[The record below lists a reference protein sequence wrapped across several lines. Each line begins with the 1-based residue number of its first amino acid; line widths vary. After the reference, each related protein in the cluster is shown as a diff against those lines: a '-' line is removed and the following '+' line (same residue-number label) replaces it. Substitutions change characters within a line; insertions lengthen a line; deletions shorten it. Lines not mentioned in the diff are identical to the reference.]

1 MGNRRCDGRDD
12 SMLGIMLRKLVSK
25 KWMFICLLLGCVL
38 LIATVVSFPLYRNA
52 AFDKM
57 LHDEFT
63 VSMAENG
70 EWPTKMRMAA
80 ISERKT
86 GGARLHE
93 METLMDNVESVLD
106 VVTKEK
112 VFFYRLNKF
121 RIISLMDKKDTVA
134 DLQIRLS
141 YMSDLPEHVELLG
154 GELYSETGISED
166 GAVEVVITQEC
177 MNNLK
182 LLLGETLQF
191 NVLKDLQGMPI
202 KIKIVGII
210 KNTEGDY
217 YWEIGTGEM
226 KDACFMNENLFRE
239 YFVDNNID
247 NYVITCCYSYLFEY
261 EELNNADVD
270 ILLQRLEENSD
281 KYQGFSFGEVI
292 EAFIAKR
299 ERISVALIILQ
310 IPVLVLLAAF
320 LFMISG
326 QMYELEKNE
335 ISVIKSRG
343 SSGGQIFRLYIYQS
357 IFLATTGALL
367 GVPLGVFF
375 SKILGSASN
384 FLEFGLTRRLDTR
397 FTAEVWIYLAAAAA
411 ATVLIMA
418 VPAIKHSKVSIVHLK
433 QKKAA
438 KKKAWWERFFLD
450 FICLAVSLYGWRN
463 FSRNEDQLI
472 WNMLMGRPLDPLLYL
487 CSALF
492 IIGMGLLYLRVQP
505 LLVRLVYIIGQKRW
519 HPAGYASFLEN
530 LKNGRKQQF
539 IMLFLILTISLGIYH
554 ATVARTILQNARNN
568 TEYLDGADVVM
579 KEVWKSNLMLKD
591 DEIESFT
598 VKYYEPDASKYA
610 ALDCI
615 EKYTKVMAVWTD
627 DSKAASTGEAYIYRS
642 DKRIDINF
650 LAIHT
655 REFGEITWVDSE
667 LLEKPYYT
675 YLNELAEVPNGILM
689 SRNCQTQLG
698 LEVGNALQITYGAE
712 GMAVQLDAKIVDFV
726 DYWPGYAPTVTELTN
741 DKESVVTKQN
751 YLAVANLGT
760 MQRLCGSV
768 QPYEVWISLKE
779 GTDERQIAN
788 WINENKL
795 NVTKYQNRE
804 ADLQADVEN
813 PLFQGT
819 NGVLTMGFLVMIL
832 LCGVGYLIYWIMSIR
847 SRELMFGVLRAF
859 GMHKKELFHMLLIE
873 QFFSGV
879 LTILAG
885 IGIGKL
891 VSKLF
896 VPMLQ
901 TAYTVSDQVFPME
914 VYSNA
919 SDMLRL
925 YGSLALVM
933 AVCLIVLIVLV
944 VKLNVTKALKLGE
957 E

>member
-1 MGNRRCDGRDD
+1 
-12 SMLGIMLRKLVSK
+12 MLGIMLRKLVSK
-25 KWMFICLLLGCVL
+25 KWMFVCLLLGCVL
-38 LIATVVSFPLYRNA
+38 LIATVVSFPLYKNA

-70 EWPTKMRMAA
+70 EWPTKIRMAT
-80 ISERKT
+80 ISEKKT

-93 METLMDNVESVLD
+93 MEDLMNNVESVLG
-106 VVTKEK
+106 VVTKEN

-121 RIISLMDKKDTVA
+121 RVYSLMDKKDAFA

-141 YMSDLPEHVELLG
+141 YMSDLPEHVELLS
-154 GELYSETGISED
+154 GEMYSETGISED
-166 GAVEVVITQEC
+166 GAVEVVINQEC

-182 LLLGETLQF
+182 LLVGETLQF
-191 NVLKDLQGMPI
+191 NVVKNLQNQPV
-202 KIKIVGII
+202 KIKVVGVI
-210 KNTEGDY
+210 KPTEDDY
-217 YWEIGTGEM
+217 YWEIGTGEL
-226 KDACFMNENLFRE
+226 KDACFMNEKLFRE

-247 NYVITCCYSYLFEY
+247 NYFITCCYSYLFEY
-261 EELNNADVD
+261 EELTNEDVD
-270 ILLQRLEENSD
+270 VLVQRLAENSD

-292 EAFIAKR
+292 DSFMAKR
-299 ERISVALIILQ
+299 DRVSVTLFILQ
-310 IPVLVLLAAF
+310 VPVLVLLAAF

-357 IFLATTGALL
+357 LFLTAVGTLL
-367 GVPLGVFF
+367 GIPLGIFF

-384 FLEFGLTRRLDTR
+384 FLEFGLRRRLDTR
-397 FTAEVWIYLAAAAA
+397 FTGEVWIYLAVAVA

-418 VPAIKHSKVSIVHLK
+418 VPAIRHSRVSIVHLK

-438 KKKAWWERFFLD
+438 KKRAWWEKFFLD
-450 FICLAVSLYGWRN
+450 FICLGVAVYGYRN
-463 FSRNEDQLI
+463 FLQNEDQLMKNVLI
-472 WNMLMGRPLDPLLYL
+472 GKPLDPLLYL

-492 IIGMGLLYLRVQP
+492 IIGMGLLYLRLQP
-505 LLVRLVYIIGQKRW
+505 LLVNLVYLIGQKRW
-519 HPAGYASFLEN
+519 RPASYASFLEN

-539 IMLFLILTISLGIYH
+539 IMLFLILTISLGIFH
-554 ATVARTILQNARNN
+554 ATVARTILQNAQDN
-568 TEYLDGADVVM
+568 TSYLDGADVVM
-579 KEVWKSNLMLKD
+579 KEVWKSNLMLKSED
-591 DEIESFT
+591 IEDFT
-598 VKYYEPDASKYA
+598 LKYYEPDAGKFS
-610 ALDCI
+610 ALDCV
-615 EKYTKVMAVWTD
+615 EKFTKVMASWTD
-627 DSKAASTGEAYIYRS
+627 DSEAADTGNAYLTR
-642 DKRIDINF
+642 DKQEINLNF
-650 LAIHT
+650 MAIHT
-655 REFGEITWVDSE
+655 KEFGEITCVDRE
-667 LLEKPYYT
+667 LLEKPYYA
-675 YLNELAEVPNGILM
+675 YLNELAEEPKGVLL

-698 LEVGNALQITYGAE
+698 LEVGNQIHISYRTEIAQIDLP
-712 GMAVQLDAKIVDFV
+712 VKILDFV
-726 DYWPGYAPTVTELTN
+726 DYWPGYAPTTTTLTN
-741 DKESVVTKQN
+741 DKKGVVTTEN
-751 YLAVANLGT
+751 YLVVVNIG
-760 MQRLCGSV
+760 MVQSLCDV
-768 QPYEVWISLKE
+768 TQPYEVWMSLKE
-779 GTDERQIAN
+779 GTEAN
-788 WINENKL
+788 QVAEWINTNKY
-795 NVTKYQNRE
+795 NVTKYHNRK

-859 GMHKKELFHMLLIE
+859 GMHKKELFHMLMIE

-891 VSKLF
+891 VSRMF

-901 TAYTVSDQVFPME
+901 TAYAVSNQVLPME
-914 VYSNA
+914 VCSNA
-919 SDMLRL
+919 SDMVRL
-925 YGSLALVM
+925 YGALALVM
-933 AVCLIVLIVLV
+933 VVCLIVLIVLV